1 MGMVVGKIDVECAK
15 FDLIHH
21 EKEQGEYQVR
31 RYHPAVAAQVD
42 CANDSEGFRQLA
54 RYIGV
59 FGTPENVGATE
70 TAMTAP
76 VVNTAIAM
84 TAPVVNTP
92 QPIAMTAPVANSTAG
107 QMQFI
112 LPSTITMENAPVPTD
127 NAVQIVQLP
136 ERTYAVLQ
144 YSGSTDMADARTRV
158 SELVRQV
165 NSGAQ
170 TSELRLNEDDWQLYR
185 YNGPMTLPFLRTNEI
200 AVRVAD
206 REPQRSS
213 NL

>member
-1 MGMVVGKIDVECAK
+1 MGMVVGKIDVEVAK
-15 FDLIHH
+15 FDVLHD
-21 EKEQGEYQVR
+21 EKEQGEYQIR
-31 RYHPAVAAQVD
+31 RYHPAVAAQVN
-42 CANDSEGFRQLA
+42 CTNDSEGFKRLA

-59 FGTPENVGATE
+59 FGTPENIGATA
-70 TAMTAP
+70 T
-76 VVNTAIAM
+76 AM

-112 LPSTITMENAPVPTD
+112 LPSTITMRNAPTPTD
-127 NAVQIVQLP
+127 DAVQLVQLP

-144 YSGSTDMADARTRV
+144 YSGSTDLADARSRV
-158 SELVRQV
+158 SELVQQV
-165 NSGAQ
+165 NSSSQA
-170 TSELRLNEDDWQLYR
+170 SELRLDEEDWQLYR
-185 YNGPMTLPFLRTNEI
+185 YNSPMTLPFLRTNEI

-206 REPQRSS
+206 PQPQHSS